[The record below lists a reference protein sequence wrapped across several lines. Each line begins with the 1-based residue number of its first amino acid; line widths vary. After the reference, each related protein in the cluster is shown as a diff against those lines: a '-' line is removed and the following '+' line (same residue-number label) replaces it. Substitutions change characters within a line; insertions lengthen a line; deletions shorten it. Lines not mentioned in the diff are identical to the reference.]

1 MFNRFSLLLLAV
13 ICQTALSAQIT
24 ITIDDLA
31 NEDDVVYVST
41 ANPIGEFELTV
52 SGPDAVWN
60 YDWLEPL
67 AQDSSVWVDPTSTNV
82 AYFFLWFDA
91 NVAEE
96 TGQVI
101 ESDFFS
107 LEDLYNFYDRSESSL
122 SITGIAGTITGIPLP
137 ASFDEPDVIYELP
150 LEYGNT
156 YSSLSNFSFIIPG
169 IGSWSES
176 RDRSCEVDGWGEL
189 TTPYGTF
196 NTLRVKCDVYTEDVI
211 EYTGIEFP
219 ISYTTTE
226 YRWMAPGQL
235 IPVLQINS
243 QEILGFETITAVTYR
258 DTLIA
263 DPLAVHNEQAVVGMQ
278 IQPTVVSTQVVQLY
292 INALESGTLQLDVI
306 DASGQELIS
315 SRKMSVITGQQT
327 IDLALNDLPNGMY
340 FLNTRWNNQP
350 AGVHRFL
357 IAK

>member
-1 MFNRFSLLLLAV
+1 MIKRYTLLLLATC
-13 ICQTALSAQIT
+13 CQLALSAQIT
-24 ITIDDLA
+24 ITIDDIA
-31 NEDDVVYVST
+31 NQDDVVYVST
-41 ANPIGEFELTV
+41 ANPVGEFELGV

-107 LEDLYNFYDRSESSL
+107 LEDVYNFYDRSEGSL
-122 SITGIAGTITGIPLP
+122 AITGIAGTITGIPLP

-196 NTLRVKCDVYTEDVI
+196 NTLRVKCDVYTEDVF

-226 YRWMAPGQL
+226 YRWLAEDQL

-243 QEILGFETITAVTYR
+243 QEILGFETITAVTYK

-263 DPLAVHNEQAVVGMQ
+263 GPVSINQEASTVQMQ
-278 IQPTVVSTQVVQLY
+278 VQPTVVTNQMIQLL
-292 INALESGTLQLDVI
+292 IGSGESGTLRLSVMDAAGKEVI
-306 DASGQELIS
+306 GSQIWNIVA
-315 SRKMSVITGQQT
+315 GQQQVS
-327 IDLALNDLPNGMY
+327 LAIEHLPAGLY
-340 FLNTRWNNQP
+340 FLQTSWNNIP
-350 AGVHRFL
+350 SGTHRFVV
-357 IAK
+357 AK